1 MICLVVKM
9 RVRAGEEEKVA
20 KWFRSLEAASRNEPG
35 CLMYNVHRHK
45 DDARVFLVYEQYKD
59 DAALEAHRQS
69 PHFQQYAAEK
79 IYPVVESREADLY
92 RPL

>member
-20 KWFRSLEAASRNEPG
+20 KWFRSLETASRNEPG
-35 CLMYNVHRHK
+35 CLLYNVHRHQE
-45 DDARVFLVYEQYKD
+45 DGRVFLVYEQYKD
-59 DAALEAHRQS
+59 NAALEAHRES
-69 PHFQQYAAEK
+69 AHFRQYAAEK
-79 IYPVVESREADLY
+79 IYSVVESREADLY

>member
-9 RVRAGEEEKVA
+9 RIRAGEEGKVA
-20 KWFRSLEAASRNEPG
+20 EWFRPLEAASRQEPG
-35 CLMYNVHRHK
+35 CLMYIVHRHAE
-45 DDARVFLVYEQYKD
+45 DARVFLVYEQYKN
-59 DAALEAHRQS
+59 DAALDAHRHS
-69 PHFQQYAAEK
+69 AHFQQYAAER